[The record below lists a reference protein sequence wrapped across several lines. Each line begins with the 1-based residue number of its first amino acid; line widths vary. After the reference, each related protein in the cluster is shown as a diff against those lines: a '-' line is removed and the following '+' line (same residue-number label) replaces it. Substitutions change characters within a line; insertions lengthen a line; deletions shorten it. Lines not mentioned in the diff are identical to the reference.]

1 LGGVD
6 RKPDGAFALRP
17 LLAAA
22 LAAMAAAAA
31 IGVAVSQTAERPV
44 RVDLELVLA
53 VDISRSMSQDEHY
66 LQREGYVEAFRH
78 KDVINAITSGPQ
90 GRIAVMYMEW
100 AGDFEPIPLIQWTIL
115 DSEKAAKAFADKLA
129 NEPVWGEQ
137 RTSISRALYT
147 AADYIESNNIISS
160 RQVIDVSG
168 DGPNNAGPGVE
179 EIRNE
184 VLAKGIV
191 INGLP
196 IMLNKPREFYDIDHL
211 DRYYKDCVIGGP
223 AAFIVPVYDLR
234 HFASTVRKKLVL
246 EIAGLEVA
254 PDMAPVQYA
263 DNRHLAPDP
272 APGPQAPGTPALQRV
287 QLKLPKEKTDCMIGE
302 KVWMGGYGRYGGF
315 GDR

>member
-1 LGGVD
+1 MTGRLRLCLAGVL
-6 RKPDGAFALRP
+6 ASLALSTS
-17 LLAAA
+17 
-22 LAAMAAAAA
+22 
-31 IGVAVSQTAERPV
+31 GVAGGQVSARPM

-78 KDVINAITSGPQ
+78 KDVINAVTSGPE

-100 AGDFEPIPLIQWTIL
+100 AGDFEPIPLIPWTII
-115 DSEKAAKAFADKLA
+115 DSAASAKAFADRLA
-129 NEPVWGEQ
+129 REPVWGEQ

-147 AADYIESNNIISS
+147 AADHIESNNIISG

-168 DGPNNAGPGVE
+168 DGANNAGPPVE
-179 EIRNE
+179 EIRDE
-184 VLAKGIV
+184 VLDRGII

-196 IMLNKPREFYDIDHL
+196 IILNKPREFYDIDHL
-211 DRYYKDCVIGGP
+211 DRYYRDCVIGGP
-223 AAFIVPVYDLR
+223 AAFIVPVFDLR

-246 EIAGLEVA
+246 EIAGIEVA

-263 DNRHLAPDP
+263 DGRHLPPNLPSPSDS
-272 APGPQAPGTPALQRV
+272 APGLQRV
-287 QLKLPKEKTDCMIGE
+287 QLKLPKEKSDCMVGE
-302 KVWMGGYGRYGGF
+302 KVWMGGWGRYGGF